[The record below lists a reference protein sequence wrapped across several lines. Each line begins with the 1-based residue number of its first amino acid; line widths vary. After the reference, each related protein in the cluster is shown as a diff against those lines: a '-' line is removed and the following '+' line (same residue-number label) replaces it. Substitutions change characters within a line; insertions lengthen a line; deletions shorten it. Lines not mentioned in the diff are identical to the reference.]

1 MNKVIV
7 YEKINVITL
16 IHALLSRSFYK
27 QQYFLNYSVFIKK
40 YCYSVV
46 KKFHI
51 KQIHFV
57 NLPGSSAFPKGSEM
71 AIELAQKI
79 VNDNHKL
86 SIPFIK
92 YLNDRRSAS
101 LIKKIYVGSLVKN
114 CVKYNALKEF
124 VERNEADN
132 IYYVPV
138 EKNLIIESLK
148 REVPNVVI
156 IRWYVWFFCCIRLV
170 SKIINYSLLVAAPLI
185 ITAKIIKEG
194 RFTFY
199 SNDKKKASKKIIFFH
214 RNPFAKC
221 DNSNIYRNSYYFN
234 SSILEIS
241 DCIHSGIF
249 NPLSPEKRTYL
260 KDRGGL
266 VCDYMSEK
274 ISFGFIV
281 TRLFIDYYRC
291 FIRFLLALAF
301 NRSSSLYT
309 IICIM
314 GALDKTIMLQN
325 LLSKIDVKLAFFESE
340 MGLICSI
347 FTILSDRYNIKTMTM
362 SHGNG
367 GYCIPDHARANMVVN
382 YYLVQGNYYK
392 KYFLPDNP
400 DIKNYCLIGDIEVE
414 PILDSKKEL
423 CKDLCIN
430 IKRDKK
436 VVTVFV
442 VFNLFLSEVSSTY
455 HKLLGDL
462 FDQEDARK
470 ALERLWKPFLEWA
483 DSQDDL
489 FFIFK
494 AKESSN
500 QYEHRFMK
508 EILSVTSREKYYQN
522 DKLLVKELINI
533 SDCTIST
540 GNSSTLYSALCLGKP
555 AISYNFTVPGY
566 VPVKDYD
573 KHLVATSPDEL
584 ISNLTYILEH
594 GISKDVYEKARK
606 DHYAE
611 GNLDFKAAERI
622 KRLTRKIINN

>member
-1 MNKVIV
+1 
-7 YEKINVITL
+7 
-16 IHALLSRSFYK
+16 
-27 QQYFLNYSVFIKK
+27 
-40 YCYSVV
+40 
-46 KKFHI
+46 
-51 KQIHFV
+51 
-57 NLPGSSAFPKGSEM
+57 M
-71 AIELAQKI
+71 AVGLGRKI
-79 VNDNHKL
+79 VDDNQRL
-86 SIPFIK
+86 SMPFVK
-92 YLNDRRSAS
+92 YLNDQRAVN
-101 LIKKIYVGSLVKN
+101 LIKKIYTNSLIN
-114 CVKYNALKEF
+114 YCIKYNVLKEF
-124 VERNEADN
+124 VERNEDSY

-138 EKNLIIESLK
+138 EKNLITEFLK
-148 REVPNVVI
+148 REVPKVVI
-156 IRWYVWFFCCIRLV
+156 IRWHVVFLSCIYLI
-170 SKIINYSLLVAAPLI
+170 SKIVNYLLLVMAPLL
-185 ITAKIIKEG
+185 ITANIVKEG
-194 RFTFY
+194 MFSFRLK
-199 SNDKKKASKKIIFFH
+199 DKKVASKKIIFFH
-214 RNPFAKC
+214 RNPFVNC
-221 DNSNIYRNSYYFN
+221 DNVNIYRDSYLFN
-234 SSILEIS
+234 SSILKIS
-241 DCIHSGIF
+241 DCIHSGTF
-249 NPLSPEKRTYL
+249 AGLSDEKSTYL
-260 KDRGGL
+260 KVKGGL
-266 VCDYMSEK
+266 VCDYMSEE
-274 ISFGFIV
+274 IPGRFIV
-281 TRLFIDYYRC
+281 ARLFIEYYRY
-291 FIRFLLALAF
+291 FFRFLFALAF
-301 NRSSSLYT
+301 NRFSSLSTT
-309 IICIM
+309 ISIM
-314 GALDKTIMLQN
+314 GALAKIIMLQN
-325 LLSKIDVKLAFFESE
+325 LLSKIDAKLAFFESE
-340 MGLICSI
+340 MGLVCSI
-347 FTILSDRYNIKTMTM
+347 FTILSDKHGIKTMTM

-367 GYCIPDHARANMVVN
+367 VYCMPDHSRANMVVN